1 MMVITTGKII
11 LIFLACTAHV
21 VTCSSLYG
29 NETDR
34 VALLEFKQAVRLD
47 PKQTL
52 MSWNDSIHFCNWE
65 GILCSLRIPYRVT
78 SLNLTNRGLVGQIS
92 PSLGNLTFL
101 SILSLTENSF
111 SGQIPA
117 SLGHLNHLQ
126 TLWLSNNTLQGVIPD
141 FTNCSSMKALRLN
154 GNNLVG
160 KFPQL
165 PHCLQSLQLSYNH
178 LSGTIPASLAN
189 ITRLNVLTCT
199 YNNIQGDIPH
209 EIGKLSS
216 LQFLYVGANKLVG
229 RFPQAILNLSTL
241 IGLSLGFNNL
251 TGEAP
256 SNLGNCLPN
265 LQLLELEDNC
275 FQGQIPSSL
284 INASKLY
291 RLELASNNFTGVVPR
306 SIGKL
311 TKLSWLNLQSNKLQ
325 ARNKQDW
332 EFLDSL
338 ANCTELKAFSIASN
352 HLEGHVPTSLGNLSV
367 QLVQLFLSGN
377 QLSGGFPSGIANLPN
392 LIYIGL
398 DNNQFTGA
406 VPKWLGTLSNL
417 QQILLHENMFTGFIP
432 TSLSNLSVLGSLWL
446 DYNKIGGP
454 LPASLGNLQTL
465 ETLSISNNKLH
476 GSVPMEIFRI
486 PTIRLIDLSFNNFD
500 GQLSARVGNAK
511 QLMYLYLSSNNLS
524 GDIPSSLGNCESLEG
539 IKLGSNILSG
549 SIPTSLGNIRSLKVL
564 NLSHNNLSGS
574 IHANLGKLWLLE
586 QVDLSFNN
594 LSGEIPTEGI
604 FLNATA
610 VHINGN
616 EGLCGGALNLHLPT
630 CYVMPL
636 NSSRSERSI
645 LLYLVILFASLVS
658 VIFIYLLLLWRGK
671 QKKKCTSL
679 TPFDSKFPKVSYND
693 LAKAT
698 EGFSASNIIGRG
710 IYSHVY
716 KGELFQ
722 GRDVV
727 AVKVFS
733 LETEGAEHS
742 FITECNALRKVRH
755 RNLVPILTVCSS
767 LDTKGNDFRALVY
780 KLIPQG
786 DLYSLLHS
794 TRDSENGFTSNII
807 TFSQR
812 LSIVVDIAD
821 ALEYLHH
828 NNQETVVHCDI
839 KPSNILL
846 DNDMKA
852 YVGDFGLARLK
863 ADAAVPSVGDSNST
877 SMIAIKGTIGYVA
890 PEYAS
895 GGQVSTAADVYSF
908 GIVLLEVFLRKGPTD
923 DMFKDGLD
931 IAKFVSMNFPDK
943 ILDIVDPVLL
953 QDELDCS
960 KESPVAMKEIFSE
973 CLHSVLNIGL
983 CCTKQSPYER
993 MDMREVAAK
1002 LHGTRRHISEATR

>member
-1 MMVITTGKII
+1 
-11 LIFLACTAHV
+11 
-21 VTCSSLYG
+21 
-29 NETDR
+29 
-34 VALLEFKQAVRLD
+34 
-47 PKQTL
+47 

-165 PHCLQSLQLSYNH
+165 PHRLQSLQLSYNH

-325 ARNKQDW
+325 ACNKQDW

-574 IHANLGKLWLLE
+574 IHANLGKLWLLQ

-645 LLYLVILFASLVS
+645 LRYLVILFASLVS
-658 VIFIYLLLLWRGK
+658 VIFMYLLLLWRGK

-679 TPFDSKFPKVSYND
+679 TPFDSKFPRVSYND

-960 KESPVAMKEIFSE
+960 KESAVAMKEIFSE

-993 MDMREVAAK
+993 MDMREMAAK